1 MWSPYLGLIQ
11 SVPHPITPKEMSQG
25 DSRECASVGEAE
37 TGARGVAGPSSLL
50 SDLFLS
56 PGLTSTVSPNKQSS
70 CSSTGW
76 YTQPGPLVTYKPL
89 VTMGSD
95 GLEMLSL
102 YW

>member
-1 MWSPYLGLIQ
+1 M
-11 SVPHPITPKEMSQG
+11 
-25 DSRECASVGEAE
+25 GEAE
-37 TGARGVAGPSSLL
+37 TGGRGVAGPSSLL

-56 PGLTSTVSPNKQSS
+56 PGLTPTVSPNKQSS

-76 YTQPGPLVTYKPL
+76 YTQPGPLVSTYKPL